1 MAVYEY
7 KTKIRYNDINEKNEM
22 SDKGLITILSEAAG
36 THSELVG
43 YGLNTIKETNCA
55 WMLLS
60 WKLKIYERPCWNTEI
75 TVKTW
80 AREFSRVS
88 SWRDFEVFDKNGTK
102 IAKATTEWV
111 LIDAE
116 KMTLKRITKEIE
128 NEYEAYPKKVF
139 EEDFTG
145 KIKEAENMDVIY
157 EYLAKRRD
165 IDVNHHVNN
174 VIYLE
179 LAYDAFPENVSL
191 DFNNLEIYYKKQ
203 IKLGEKV
210 KVLYGKEENV
220 HTVSIRS
227 MDEETLHAVLKFF

>member
-7 KTKIRYNDINEKNEM
+7 KTEIRYNDINEKNEM
-22 SDKGLITILSEAAG
+22 SDKGLINILSEAAG
-36 THSELVG
+36 AHSEQVG
-43 YGLNTIKETNCA
+43 YGLNTIEETNCA

-60 WKLKIYERPCWNTEI
+60 WKLKIYERPCWNTEL

-102 IAKATTEWV
+102 IAIATTEWV
-111 LIDAE
+111 LIDAQ
-116 KMTLKRITKEIE
+116 KMSLKRLTEEME
-128 NEYEAYPKKVF
+128 NEYGIYPKNVF
-139 EEDFTG
+139 EEEFTG
-145 KIKEAENMDVIY
+145 KIKEAENMNVVY
-157 EYLAKRRD
+157 EYTASRRD

-179 LAYDAFPENVSL
+179 LAYDAFPKDISP
-191 DFNNLEIYYKKQ
+191 DFSNLEIYYKKQ
-203 IKLGEKV
+203 IKIGEKV
-210 KVLYGKEENV
+210 KVLYGKEENA

-227 MDEETLHAVLKFF
+227 IDEKTLHAVLKFF